1 MPLDGE
7 LEAAIAAAEARVRA
21 LESERDAA
29 TRELAVLRAR
39 RHQATHEPAQE
50 APTVGASPPVAGWTS
65 ERKLGLFAG
74 SFRGRADVFPLR
86 WENRG
91 KNKSGWAP
99 CCANEWKPGVCD
111 KPQVKCGECPNQ
123 AFRAPS
129 EAQLLA
135 HLQGRQ
141 VMGVYPLLDDDTCW
155 LLAIDLDG
163 DAWRS
168 DVAAIRGVCD
178 EFDVS
183 PAVERSRSGQGA
195 HVWFFFSEPLSA
207 ALARR
212 FGLMLLTEAMARS
225 PTLEMASYDR
235 LFPSQDTM
243 PKGGFGNLIA
253 LPLQRQPREQ
263 GNTVFVDG
271 QLEPFADQ
279 WSYLE
284 SLPRITSVRL
294 RELVD
299 TCAREG
305 GVLGVNDDDDAE
317 APWRPAR
324 PLADR
329 LAGAKLPSSVS
340 ATLAQCVYVREGD
353 LPPVL
358 LDAMRRLAVFS
369 NPRFLELQAMRMST
383 ARTPR
388 VISCFEHTD
397 GFLVLPRGCLQA
409 LEDLLAGLSVTLEL
423 SDERTTGKPLH
434 TRFTGTL
441 SSAQEEAAAAV
452 LAQDLGVLC
461 APPGLGKTVI
471 AARLI
476 ATRGRSTLI
485 LVHRKPLLE
494 QWVKRLGEFLDLSSE
509 AIGTIGGGR
518 GKPTGVVDVAM
529 VQSLARHKTLDE
541 LLAAYGHVV
550 VDECHH
556 VPAVTTERLLSA
568 APARFVTGL
577 TATLKRRDGHHPI
590 ITMQCG
596 PVRHTISADAVRT
609 SGRLAQRVIRRDT
622 RFDPATLPTE
632 PHIQEVF
639 TALVTDEARTEMIAT
654 DTLELAAKGRQPIVL
669 TERREHL
676 ERLAALLKR
685 GSHTLITL
693 HGEMRPAEH
702 RDAREQLADQDGA
715 RVVLATGRYI
725 GEGFDDPV
733 LDTLLLAMPVA
744 WKGTVIQYAGRLHRA
759 HPDKQDVLIYDYVDA
774 EVPVLRR
781 MFAKRL
787 RAYRSLGYELA
798 EADRGTSAL
807 AP

>member
-1 MPLDGE
+1 M
-7 LEAAIAAAEARVRA
+7 
-21 LESERDAA
+21 
-29 TRELAVLRAR
+29 AV
-39 RHQATHEPAQE
+39 
-50 APTVGASPPVAGWTS
+50 WTS
-65 ERKLGLFAG
+65 ERKPALFAG

-86 WENRG
+86 WESRG
-91 KNKSGWAP
+91 KGKSGWAP
-99 CCANEWKPGVCD
+99 CCANEWKAGVCG
-111 KPQVKCGECPNQ
+111 KPQVKCGECANQ

-129 EAQLLA
+129 EGQLLA

-163 DAWRS
+163 NAWRS
-168 DVAAIRGVCD
+168 DVAAIRGVCG

-195 HVWFFFSEPLSA
+195 NVWFFFSESVPA
-207 ALARR
+207 VLARR

-225 PTLEMASYDR
+225 PTLDMASYDR

-253 LPLQRQPREQ
+253 LPLQRRPREQ
-263 GNTVFVDG
+263 GNTVFVDA

-284 SLPRITSVRL
+284 SLPQITPVRL

-299 TCAREG
+299 TGARDG
-305 GVLGVNDDDDAE
+305 GVLGVDDGEDAGV
-317 APWRPAR
+317 PWRPAR

-383 ARTPR
+383 SRTPR
-388 VISCFEHTD
+388 VIACFEHTD
-397 GFLVLPRGCLQA
+397 GFLVLPRGCRQA
-409 LEDLLAGLSVTLEL
+409 LENLLAGLDVKLEL

-441 SSAQEEAAAAV
+441 SPEQEEAAAAV

-476 ATRGRSTLI
+476 AARGRSTLV

-494 QWVKRLGEFLDLSSE
+494 QWVKRLGEFLDLPPE

-541 LLAAYGHVV
+541 LLARYGHVII
-550 VDECHH
+550 DECHH
-556 VPAVTTERLLSA
+556 VPAVTTERVLRA

-577 TATLKRRDGHHPI
+577 TATPKRRDGHHAI
-590 ITMQCG
+590 IAMQCG
-596 PVRHTISADAVRT
+596 PVRHTISVDAVRT
-609 SGRLAQRVIRRDT
+609 SRQLAQRVVRRDT
-622 RFDPATLPTE
+622 LFDPAMLPTE

-639 TALVTDEARTEMIAT
+639 TALVADEARTEM
-654 DTLELAAKGRQPIVL
+654 
-669 TERREHL
+669 
-676 ERLAALLKR
+676 
-685 GSHTLITL
+685 
-693 HGEMRPAEH
+693 
-702 RDAREQLADQDGA
+702 
-715 RVVLATGRYI
+715 
-725 GEGFDDPV
+725 
-733 LDTLLLAMPVA
+733 
-744 WKGTVIQYAGRLHRA
+744 
-759 HPDKQDVLIYDYVDA
+759 
-774 EVPVLRR
+774 
-781 MFAKRL
+781 
-787 RAYRSLGYELA
+787 
-798 EADRGTSAL
+798 
-807 AP
+807 